1 MDKNTLI
8 RILFYKIYVI
18 NVGGIMQTVTKL
30 TLSASPE
37 TIAMAKQLAS
47 ERKTSVSALFAKI
60 IRDLHQLE
68 HLTAPSRFHHA
79 VEDLLGSADG
89 WPTDMSYDE
98 IIRQAI
104 QEKHGVKP

>member
-1 MDKNTLI
+1 
-8 RILFYKIYVI
+8 
-18 NVGGIMQTVTKL
+18 MQTVTKL

-47 ERKTSVSALFAKI
+47 ERKTSVSALFAKL

-68 HLTAPSRFHHA
+68 HLTVPSRFDHA
-79 VEDLLGSADG
+79 VKDLLGSADG

-104 QEKHGVKP
+104 QEKHGIEP